1 MTAFSPR
8 PDRRHPA
15 AAVGTALAIALAGG
29 LVCTVV
35 RLPIPWLL
43 GPMLA
48 LFAAS
53 KLVRAPLRWP
63 GALRNAG
70 MIVVGYS
77 IGMSFTYPLL
87 AEMARQLPTML
98 LMSVLLLLVCLIF
111 AVILSRLAGISFPT
125 ALTGCIPGGLS
136 QMIVLAEETKD
147 TDLTVVSLLQITRL
161 MMIVLCVPLLVFSPL
176 FHPAGAAPDAASG
189 AGAAAAARA
198 AEWSGGLFP
207 NLFAFAA
214 VAVASA
220 WIGQRIKLPTAMM
233 LGPLIGVA
241 AVHLSGFE
249 APALPYPVLNAAQF
263 LIGGYVGLI
272 LKPDSLTRKTLR
284 TLGLAVASG
293 AALIAAAGGLSWL
306 LRRLHPLSPQTS
318 FLSLMP
324 GGLDQMS
331 LIAHEVGGNMT
342 IVAGYQLFRVLF
354 IFLVVSPLLKLYLHR
369 LRSKERRKPEQEPSV
384 AGRA

>member
-176 FHPAGAAPDAASG
+176 FHPAVPAPDAASG

-198 AEWSGGLFP
+198 AEWSGLFP

>member
-1 MTAFSPR
+1 M
-8 PDRRHPA
+8 
-15 AAVGTALAIALAGG
+15 AIALAGG
-29 LVCTVV
+29 LVCTIV

-198 AEWSGGLFP
+198 AEWSGLFP

-263 LIGGYVGLI
+263 LIGGYVGLL